1 MRRWAGFRARTVTAR
16 HRPVMDVVDV
26 PYELVRWSAR
36 RSEQSAANH
45 SALEDTRSASNSLSG
60 STVAAV
66 VTGRPFP

>member
-1 MRRWAGFRARTVTAR
+1 
-16 HRPVMDVVDV
+16 MDVVDV
-26 PYELVRWSAR
+26 PYELVRWSAC